1 MQLIEPSQFYDYW
14 AKSYITERLLPL
26 LDSENMPL
34 GLQTKIELKIVKE
47 KETFKECSFK
57 TVFG

>member
-1 MQLIEPSQFYDYW
+1 MQLIELLQFYDYW
-14 AKSYITERLLPL
+14 AKSYITERLLSQ

-47 KETFKECSFK
+47 K
-57 TVFG
+57 